1 MKTSKSSAREGLI
14 ELDESEFVDGPK
26 VRRVRKAMKSHAAV
40 LLLAETFKIL
50 GDPTR
55 IKIAYAL
62 ARQELCV
69 RDIATLF
76 ELSESAVS
84 HSLRSLRQMK
94 LVRVR
99 KDGKVAYYTLDDEH
113 ITHLLDE
120 GFRHVEEL
128 I

>member
-1 MKTSKSSAREGLI
+1 MKTTRGSARTGLI

-62 ARQELCV
+62 AQQELCV

-113 ITHLLDE
+113 ITHLLEE